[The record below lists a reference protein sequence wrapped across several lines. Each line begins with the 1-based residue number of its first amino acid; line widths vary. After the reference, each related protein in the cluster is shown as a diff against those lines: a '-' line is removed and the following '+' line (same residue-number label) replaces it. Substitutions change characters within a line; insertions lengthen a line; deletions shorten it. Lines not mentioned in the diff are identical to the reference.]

1 MTIARGSSV
10 VEVGWLPRSYCLDAD
25 FGDCT
30 HGGSNRDP
38 TVIVGTAETAE

>member
-10 VEVGWLPRSYCLDAD
+10 VEVGRLPRSYCLDAD

-30 HGGSNRDP
+30 QRQSTMAAR
-38 TVIVGTAETAE
+38 TAIQP